1 MKIFTT
7 FAAALL
13 FSVGA
18 VAQCLAGP
26 VGEWRI
32 ADGSANITIHPCGGE
47 LCGFISWAADGTS
60 MIGKQVLVGM
70 QPMGRIWSGT
80 AVNVRDGQKYSAHL
94 SMASE
99 DKLLK
104 VEGCVTGG
112 TICGGQQW
120 VRIR

>member
-47 LCGFISWAADGTS
+47 LCGFISWAADGTG